1 VKITSVL
8 VLVVVVFVMG
18 LVAGLQLGSSGSQDT
33 HMTTELQQ
41 QSSGEPKPVPG
52 PTLPT
57 TLAQVSAQASA
68 APAELTQL
76 QNRVMELEQQLADRT
91 QMLELATQRL
101 EETDPPEMAGS
112 DVKRSLTRIS
122 LQQAQSFLPEP
133 FASLM
138 AKQQG
143 RAVDYLNQH
152 QAEEIDGEWAY
163 DVEQKVRDY
172 FAAHENAAQVK
183 LSSVSCK
190 SSICEI
196 RGYQYE
202 PHSFTEIYNNMASQS
217 WWRYGSSYSFQ
228 GGDKQEA
235 YFYLLAELTR

>member
-1 VKITSVL
+1 MKTTSVL
-8 VLVVVVFVMG
+8 VLVVLVFIVG
-18 LVAGLQLGSSGSQDT
+18 LVSGIQLSSSGSQNT
-33 HMTTELQQ
+33 NSATTLPQPISAEPKQSIEPALPTPLLEMTA
-41 QSSGEPKPVPG
+41 QSS
-52 PTLPT
+52 TST
-57 TLAQVSAQASA
+57 
-68 APAELTQL
+68 AELTQL
-76 QNRVMELEQQLADRT
+76 QNRVKQLEQQLTASN
-91 QMLELATQRL
+91 QMLEVTTLSLQQAY
-101 EETDPPEMAGS
+101 PPEMAGS
-112 DVKRSLTRIS
+112 DAKGSLTTIS

-133 FASLM
+133 FASMM

-143 RAVDYLNQH
+143 RAIDYLNQH

-172 FAAHENAAQVK
+172 FAAHENAAKVK

-190 SSICEI
+190 TSICEI

-202 PHSFTEIYNNMASQS
+202 PESFTSIYNNMALQS

-228 GGDKQEA
+228 GSDKQEA

>member
-1 VKITSVL
+1 MKITSVL
-8 VLVVVVFVMG
+8 VLIVVVFVMG

-33 HMTTELQQ
+33 PMTTELPQ
-41 QSSGEPKPVPG
+41 QSSGEPKPDPE
-52 PTLPT
+52 PALPT

-68 APAELTQL
+68 APAEISQL

-101 EETDPPEMAGS
+101 QEAYPPEMAGS
-112 DVKRSLTRIS
+112 DAKRSLTRIS

-143 RAVDYLNQH
+143 RVIDYLNQH

-163 DVEQKVRDY
+163 EVEQKVRDY
-172 FAAHENAAQVK
+172 FASHENAAQVK

-190 SSICEI
+190 TSICEI

-202 PHSFTEIYNNMASQS
+202 PERFIEIYNSMASQS

-228 GGDKQEA
+228 GGDKQDT

>member
-1 VKITSVL
+1 MKITSVL
-8 VLVVVVFVMG
+8 LVVLVFGVG
-18 LVAGLQLGSSGSQDT
+18 LVLGFQLSTFGIQGSDKA
-33 HMTTELQQ
+33 TEPER
-41 QSSGEPKPVPG
+41 QSAIEQPQEANTVM
-52 PTLPT
+52 
-57 TLAQVSAQASA
+57 SA
-68 APAELTQL
+68 AGAENAAKDTATAHELTLL
-76 QNRVMELEQQLADRT
+76 QNKVQRLEQQLIT
-91 QMLELATQRL
+91 SHQQLELATLRL
-101 EETDPPEMAGS
+101 QQAEQPELAGS
-112 DVKRSLTRIS
+112 EEKETPTTIS

-133 FASLM
+133 FASLI

-143 RAVDYLNQH
+143 QAIDYLKLH

-172 FAAHENAAQVK
+172 FAAHENTAKVK

-190 SSICEI
+190 TTICEI

-202 PHSFTEIYNNMASQS
+202 PHSFTVIYNSMSAER

-228 GGDKQEA
+228 SGEKQEA

>member
-1 VKITSVL
+1 MKTTSVL
-8 VLVVVVFVMG
+8 VLVVLVFVVG
-18 LVAGLQLGSSGSQDT
+18 LALGIQLSSSTGLDT
-33 HMTTELQQ
+33 NSTAALQQ
-41 QSSGEPKPVPG
+41 QSSVVQKPDIKPA
-52 PTLPT
+52 LPT
-57 TLAQVSAQASA
+57 PLTQVTAQATA
-68 APAELTQL
+68 GQDELTQL
-76 QNRVMELEQQLADRT
+76 QNRVTELEQQLT
-91 QMLELATQRL
+91 TSNEMLELATLRSQ
-101 EETDPPEMAGS
+101 EAYPPEMASS
-112 DVKRSLTRIS
+112 DAKRSLTTIS

-143 RAVDYLNQH
+143 RAIDYLNQH
-152 QAEEIDGEWAY
+152 QAEEIDSEWAY
-163 DVEQKVRDY
+163 EVEQKVRDY
-172 FAAHENAAQVK
+172 FAAHENAAKVK

-190 SSICEI
+190 TSICEI

-228 GGDKQEA
+228 GGNKEEA

>member
-1 VKITSVL
+1 MKLTTVLLIVMVFAVGL
-8 VLVVVVFVMG
+8 VLGVQLSTF
-18 LVAGLQLGSSGSQDT
+18 GLQSADKA
-33 HMTTELQQ
+33 TEPQLQSCIEQQ
-41 QSSGEPKPVPG
+41 QEPDTV
-52 PTLPT
+52 LPEP
-57 TLAQVSAQASA
+57 QVTAQATA
-68 APAELTQL
+68 TGHQLTLL
-76 QNRVMELEQQLADRT
+76 QNKVQMLEQQLVT
-91 QMLELATQRL
+91 SNQRL
-101 EETDPPEMAGS
+101 EDATRRLQQAYQPEFAGS
-112 DVKRSLTRIS
+112 GEKGVPTTIS

-143 RAVDYLNQH
+143 QAIDYLKLH
-152 QAEEIDGEWAY
+152 QAEEIDSEWAY

-172 FAAHENAAQVK
+172 FAAHENTAKVK

-190 SSICEI
+190 TSICEI

-202 PHSFTEIYNNMASQS
+202 PHSFTMIYNSMSAES

-228 GGDKQEA
+228 GDNKQEA